1 MYEEDTPLVPGRY
14 EKPFTLR
21 ISKNLHAEAGEACAT
36 IAGVKNHST
45 RSRCQKLGAFLFA
58 SLLPVLAACGGN
70 AVDPPKSGPQYS
82 QEEFRSA
89 AGAFAGDA
97 ATLAEAAARNR
108 GALVL
113 GSFPLDASFEAAAFH
128 TTTLFTLLHT
138 PQKGVRLFDPNGYG
152 TLNHLE
158 GELPRGTFVYN
169 EAGEAWEGGANAT
182 GDLVFRWVYRDTKGN
197 HDAELTVDWDVAGET
212 IFIENGPEV
221 LEVPTSMNVRLR
233 ADETTLADVDAA
245 IGWFSGTYCGG
256 TVIFYD
262 PSSLSASGF
271 IGDDANRL
279 EFDVSAGA
287 RDNDEA
293 GADILSSKGLVSL
306 SAGADE
312 ASVNW
317 DVSAAGTLVELDNE
331 EGCLLRFDTDSGSVS
346 LGSAVKTGSEKEG
359 FNLSFDFSNIG
370 QNMSAVTLQNGAV
383 ALGGETALL
392 FSGRFDDANK
402 NGVPGE
408 NLTLTFEGE
417 QTTTLEALIGDI
429 IKEVAASSVSKLSSL
444 LR

>member
-1 MYEEDTPLVPGRY
+1 M
-14 EKPFTLR
+14 
-21 ISKNLHAEAGEACAT
+21 
-36 IAGVKNHST
+36 
-45 RSRCQKLGAFLFA
+45 
-58 SLLPVLAACGGN
+58 LAACGGN
-70 AVDPPKSGPQYS
+70 TVDPPKTGPQYS

-97 ATLAEAAARNR
+97 ATLAEAAAQNR

-113 GSFPLDASFEAAAFH
+113 GTFPSGAELDAPMLNA
-128 TTTLFTLLHT
+128 LLRPHT
-138 PQKGVRLFDPNGYG
+138 PFAATSAARALSNSYG
-152 TLNHLE
+152 TFEHTD
-158 GELPRGTFVYN
+158 GDLPRGRFVYN
-169 EAGEAWEGGANAT
+169 EESNLWESTSAA
-182 GDLVFRWVYRDTKGN
+182 DELILEWVYRDAKGA
-197 HDAELTVDWDVAGET
+197 HDAELTVDWDASGET
-212 IFIENGPEV
+212 MVIDNGSGGSGDYGTESF
-221 LEVPTSMNVRLR
+221 EVPTGMNVKLR
-233 ADETTLADVDAA
+233 ADGTVLADVDAA

-287 RDNDEA
+287 KDNDEA
-293 GADILSSKGLVSL
+293 GADTVSSKGVVTL

-312 ASVNW
+312 ASVDW

-346 LGSAVKTGSEKEG
+346 LGSAIKTGGERDS

-370 QNMSAVTLQNGAV
+370 QNLSAVTLQNGAV

-392 FSGRFDDANK
+392 FSGRLDDANK

-417 QTTTLEALIGDI
+417 QTITLETFINDL
-429 IKEVAASSVSKLSSL
+429 IKETVASSVSKLSSL